1 LRGELS
7 DARRRVDIANHARKQ
22 ALIVT
27 ALFRAQCEE
36 AAREKRD
43 LLVRRDDARDERA
56 TFAPSTKRPLVVR
69 SRDIRA
75 LSRSPAAFT
84 AQARLR
90 ASSEEITKLK
100 IQLDAQ
106 AGLLRLQ
113 RALETSSPSPPARSS
128 PSLEPVAS
136 SRAAAAATPG
146 SLGVPDR
153 TPPSPEPWWEPPSPM
168 YAADPATLSP
178 PPTTTMRSTRGFAA
192 LATAAVSP
200 AVPSD
205 RGAEDAAAAY
215 PAGSVSTPG
224 GTFGFVVASP
234 LSLVRSLRARRA
246 TLCYAEPSLKT
257 KMRRPRSPPRPAL
270 GRGGRGGR
278 GGRDGRRGVGGG
290 REASPAARSRVVA
303 SRRHR
308 RRLRYDAE
316 GEEDEDAEEER
327 SERSVRGGG
336 EDAGGGGD
344 GGEHARSAFVRSDS
358 AAAESRASVSVSVAA
373 TPEDADADDGGA
385 SGDSSSDGGGA
396 GGGETLFSPRYSR
409 PRRSCSSERVNY
421 RELSVNRKMR
431 RPRGPTSW

>member
-1 LRGELS
+1 MRGELS

-56 TFAPSTKRPLVVR
+56 TSAPPSTKRPLVVR
-69 SRDIRA
+69 SRDTRA

-136 SRAAAAATPG
+136 SRAAAAAAPG

-168 YAADPATLSP
+168 NAADPRAL
-178 PPTTTMRSTRGFAA
+178 AA
-192 LATAAVSP
+192 AADDDDAFDARVRRLATAAVSP
-200 AVPSD
+200 AFLRPRVETRRRRTRRGPSRR
-205 RGAEDAAAAY
+205 RGCVRVHRRLPALARSIAPRAAR
-215 PAGSVSTPG
+215 PC
-224 GTFGFVVASP
+224 
-234 LSLVRSLRARRA
+234 RRRA
-246 TLCYAEPSLKT
+246 LLKT
-257 KMRRPRSPPRPAL
+257 KMRRPRSPPRPAS
-270 GRGGRGGR
+270 GRGGAAEEEA
-278 GGRDGRRGVGGG
+278 GRREGGV
-290 REASPAARSRVVA
+290 PAARSRVVA
-303 SRRHR
+303 SRRHDGPSLR
-308 RRLRYDAE
+308 R
-316 GEEDEDAEEER
+316 GSEEDE
-327 SERSVRGGG
+327 G
-336 EDAGGGGD
+336 
-344 GGEHARSAFVRSDS
+344 
-358 AAAESRASVSVSVAA
+358 
-373 TPEDADADDGGA
+373 
-385 SGDSSSDGGGA
+385 
-396 GGGETLFSPRYSR
+396 
-409 PRRSCSSERVNY
+409 
-421 RELSVNRKMR
+421 
-431 RPRGPTSW
+431 

>member
-1 LRGELS
+1 MRGELS

-56 TFAPSTKRPLVVR
+56 TSAPSTKRPLVVR

-168 YAADPATLSP
+168 NAADPATLSP
-178 PPTTTMRSTRGFAA
+178 PPPPTTMRSARGFAA

-205 RGAEDAAAAY
+205 RGVEDAAAAY

-224 GTFGFVVASP
+224 GAFGFVVASP
-234 LSLVRSLRARRA
+234 PSLVRSLRARRA
-246 TLCYAEPSLKT
+246 ALSYAEPSLKT
-257 KMRRPRSPPRPAL
+257 KMRRPRSPPRPASGRS
-270 GRGGRGGR
+270 GRGGRGG
-278 GGRDGRRGVGGG
+278 GGGG

-316 GEEDEDAEEER
+316 GEEDEDEEEER

-344 GGEHARSAFVRSDS
+344 GGENARSAVVRSDS
-358 AAAESRASVSVSVAA
+358 AAAESRASVGAA
-373 TPEDADADDGGA
+373 PPQEDAAADDGGA
-385 SGDSSSDGGGA
+385 SGDSSSDGVA
-396 GGGETLFSPRYSR
+396 GGGETLFSPRYAR
-409 PRRSCSSERVNY
+409 PRRACSSERVNY

-431 RPRGPTSW
+431 RPRGPTLW

>member
-1 LRGELS
+1 MRGELS

-69 SRDIRA
+69 SRDTRA
-75 LSRSPAAFT
+75 LSRPPAAFT

-128 PSLEPVAS
+128 PSLEPAAS

-168 YAADPATLSP
+168 NAADPATLSP
-178 PPTTTMRSTRGFAA
+178 PPPPTTMRSARGFAA

-205 RGAEDAAAAY
+205 RGVEDAAAAY

-224 GTFGFVVASP
+224 GAFGFVVASP
-234 LSLVRSLRARRA
+234 PSLVRSLRARRSA
-246 TLCYAEPSLKT
+246 LSYAEPSLKT
-257 KMRRPRSPPRPAL
+257 KMRRPRSPPRPAS

-278 GGRDGRRGVGGG
+278 GGRDGRGGGGGG

-303 SRRHR
+303 SMRHR

-316 GEEDEDAEEER
+316 GEEEEEDEEER

-336 EDAGGGGD
+336 EDAGGGGE
-344 GGEHARSAFVRSDS
+344 GGENARSAVVRSDS
-358 AAAESRASVSVSVAA
+358 AAAESRASVSVVPPS
-373 TPEDADADDGGA
+373 EDAADDDGGA
-385 SGDSSSDGGGA
+385 SGDFSSDGGA
-396 GGGETLFSPRYSR
+396 GGGETLFSPRYAR
-409 PRRSCSSERVNY
+409 PRRACSSERVNY

-431 RPRGPTSW
+431 RPRGPTLW

>member
-1 LRGELS
+1 MRGELS

-43 LLVRRDDARDERA
+43 LLVRRDDARDELA
-56 TFAPSTKRPLVVR
+56 TFAPPSTKRPLVVR
-69 SRDIRA
+69 SRDTRA
-75 LSRSPAAFT
+75 LSRSLAAFN

-168 YAADPATLSP
+168 NAADPATLSP
-178 PPTTTMRSTRGFAA
+178 PPPTTTMRSARGFAA

-205 RGAEDAAAAY
+205 RGVEDAAAAY

-224 GTFGFVVASP
+224 GAFGFVVASP
-234 LSLVRSLRARRA
+234 PSLVRSLRARRA
-246 TLCYAEPSLKT
+246 ALSYAEPSLKT
-257 KMRRPRSPPRPAL
+257 KMRRPRSPPRPAS

-278 GGRDGRRGVGGG
+278 GGRDGRGGGGGG

-344 GGEHARSAFVRSDS
+344 GGENARIAVVRSDS
-358 AAAESRASVSVSVAA
+358 AAAESRASVGVAPA
-373 TPEDADADDGGA
+373 PEDAADDDGGA
-385 SGDSSSDGGGA
+385 SGDSSSDGGA
-396 GGGETLFSPRYSR
+396 GGGETLFSPRYAR
-409 PRRSCSSERVNY
+409 PRRACSSERVNY

-431 RPRGPTSW
+431 RPRGPTLW

>member
-36 AAREKRD
+36 AASEKRD
-43 LLVRRDDARDERA
+43 LLVRREDARDERA
-56 TFAPSTKRPLVVR
+56 TFAPPSTKRPLVVR
-69 SRDIRA
+69 SRDTRA
-75 LSRSPAAFT
+75 LSRSPAAFN

-146 SLGVPDR
+146 SLGVSDR

-168 YAADPATLSP
+168 YEADSATLSP
-178 PPTTTMRSTRGFAA
+178 PTTTTMRSTRGFAA

-205 RGAEDAAAAY
+205 RGVEDAAAAY

-224 GTFGFVVASP
+224 GAFGFVVASP
-234 LSLVRSLRARRA
+234 PSLVRSLRARRA
-246 TLCYAEPSLKT
+246 ALSYAEPSLKT
-257 KMRRPRSPPRPAL
+257 KMRRPRSPPRAAS

-278 GGRDGRRGVGGG
+278 GGRDGRGGVGGG

-316 GEEDEDAEEER
+316 GEEDEEEEEER

-344 GGEHARSAFVRSDS
+344 GGENARIAVVRSDS
-358 AAAESRASVSVSVAA
+358 AAAESRASVGVASP
-373 TPEDADADDGGA
+373 PEDAADDDGGA
-385 SGDSSSDGGGA
+385 SGDSSSDGGA
-396 GGGETLFSPRYSR
+396 GGGETLFSPRYAR
-409 PRRSCSSERVNY
+409 PRRACSSERVNY

-431 RPRGPTSW
+431 RPRGPTLW

>member
-1 LRGELS
+1 MRGELS

-56 TFAPSTKRPLVVR
+56 TSAPPSTKRPLVVR
-69 SRDIRA
+69 SRDTRA

-136 SRAAAAATPG
+136 SRAAAAAAPG

-168 YAADPATLSP
+168 NAADPATLSP
-178 PPTTTMRSTRGFAA
+178 PPPTTTTRSARGFAA

-205 RGAEDAAAAY
+205 RGVEDAAAAY

-224 GTFGFVVASP
+224 GAFGFVVASP
-234 LSLVRSLRARRA
+234 PSLVRSLRARRA
-246 TLCYAEPSLKT
+246 ALSYAEPSLKT
-257 KMRRPRSPPRPAL
+257 KMRRPRSPPRPAS

-278 GGRDGRRGVGGG
+278 GGRDGRGGGGGG
-290 REASPAARSRVVA
+290 REASPAPRSRVVA

-316 GEEDEDAEEER
+316 GEEDEEEEEEER

-344 GGEHARSAFVRSDS
+344 GGENARSAVVRSDS
-358 AAAESRASVSVSVAA
+358 AAAESRASVGVAPPQENA
-373 TPEDADADDGGA
+373 AADDGGA
-385 SGDSSSDGGGA
+385 SGDSSSDGGA
-396 GGGETLFSPRYSR
+396 GGGETLFSPRYAR
-409 PRRSCSSERVNY
+409 PRRACSSERVNY

-431 RPRGPTSW
+431 RPRGPTLW